1 MRKKLIYSLVGILV
15 LAFGGLI
22 ATLVAGNKPALGLD
36 LQGGIS
42 ITQQPVGA
50 IQHLQ
55 PRPRCRAHPRASRQP
70 RRGRARDPA
79 PG

>member
-22 ATLVAGNKPALGLD
+22 ATLADGEKPSLGLD

-42 ITQQPVGA
+42 VTQKPVGDYNTR
-50 IQHLQ
+50 Q
-55 PRPRCRAHPRASRQP
+55 PRPRR
-70 RRGRARDPA
+70 
-79 PG
+79 